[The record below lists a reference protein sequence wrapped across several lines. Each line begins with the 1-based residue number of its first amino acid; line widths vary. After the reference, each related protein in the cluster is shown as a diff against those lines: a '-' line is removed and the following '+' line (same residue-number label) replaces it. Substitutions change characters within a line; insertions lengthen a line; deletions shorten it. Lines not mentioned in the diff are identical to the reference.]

1 MLRRKL
7 FEKVS
12 AADDVLRLLY
22 TRELLWQ
29 VVFIRYNGGTFG
41 YVEVWNG
48 FKLMTDGGEV
58 NLANESDS
66 VAWC

>member
-29 VVFIRYNGGTFG
+29 IVFIRYNGGTFG

-58 NLANESDS
+58 NFANESDS